1 MFEGCPC
8 CKHVTPPR
16 HLKSFGKISPVV
28 HKRGFYKSSGM
39 HKMRST
45 SKPTTLRMVCV
56 KMYSTLYLQHFSP
69 VFDRSCRFCIQYTAI
84 VISSHLR
91 LIRGKTSDMMD
102 ALQKQSKMLVSI
114 KHFLPALTVSQS
126 QRQDF
131 LFIHTVRLNINILPN
146 QKQWC
151 ACMSATL
158 FPPATICV

>member
-1 MFEGCPC
+1 MHTCNN
-8 CKHVTPPR
+8 PR

-39 HKMRST
+39 HKMKST

-114 KHFLPALTVSQS
+114 THFLPALTVSQS
-126 QRQDF
+126 H
-131 LFIHTVRLNINILPN
+131 LFIHTVRSKTMVCLYVRNTFSPCHNLCL
-146 QKQWC
+146 K
-151 ACMSATL
+151 T
-158 FPPATICV
+158 V